1 MVAAAAFFV
10 ACSGLAPTV
19 HAQKGAPDFGDDSSR
34 WAKDGECDDRR
45 FTGDGMTPTTLL
57 DTDIGHDAT
66 DCRAAWN
73 SGGLVLAADQGRG
86 VRTPEFG
93 DDASEW
99 ANDDECD
106 DPRFSGDGMTNTELL
121 EDDLFHDATD
131 CRKAWRDGELML
143 VGINGNGT
151 PRFGDDDGDYSD
163 DGECDDMRFIGKGM
177 GEGPFLSDDIM
188 HDASD
193 CKAAWNAGD
202 IKLR

>member
-1 MVAAAAFFV
+1 M
-10 ACSGLAPTV
+10 
-19 HAQKGAPDFGDDSSR
+19 
-34 WAKDGECDDRR
+34 
-45 FTGDGMTPTTLL
+45 
-57 DTDIGHDAT
+57 
-66 DCRAAWN
+66 
-73 SGGLVLAADQGRG
+73 LAADQGRG

-106 DPRFSGDGMTNTELL
+106 DPRFSGDG
-121 EDDLFHDATD
+121 
-131 CRKAWRDGELML
+131 
-143 VGINGNGT
+143 T

-163 DGECDDMRFIGKGM
+163 DGECDDMRFVGKGM
-177 GEGPFLSDDIM
+177 GVGPFLSDDIM